1 MVLCVARLGMIM
13 QWSNQGYDSGHGW
26 RSGICS
32 KQTGQL
38 RILSIVR
45 MRAPQEGQRPPVGEQ
60 LEQISSSHGLM
71 RIVAGFFLQMQQ
83 SVWLLFAVTSPIDVT
98 VGWLLVDGRVTT
110 VGLSTGIVRCS
121 STDIARCSSTGIV
134 RCSSTGIVRCSSTG
148 IVRCSSTDTTGCSL
162 ATTTTGSSGL
172 CAAELPPLTAS
183 FAGSCEDAS
192 DPSET
197 MTTGTPDPSAVGAA
211 DASEV
216 KQGSGAGRGFGVDRR
231 GSCKDKSDSAG
242 SLAHWKMGRGA

>member
-121 STDIARCSSTGIV
+121 STDI
-134 RCSSTGIVRCSSTG
+134 
-148 IVRCSSTDTTGCSL
+148 VRCSSTDTTGCSL

>member
-121 STDIARCSSTGIV
+121 STGIA
-134 RCSSTGIVRCSSTG
+134 RCSSTG

>member
-1 MVLCVARLGMIM
+1 MVLCVARLGVIM

-121 STDIARCSSTGIV
+121 STDI
-134 RCSSTGIVRCSSTG
+134 
-148 IVRCSSTDTTGCSL
+148 VRCSSTDTTGCSL

>member
-110 VGLSTGIVRCS
+110 VGLSTGI
-121 STDIARCSSTGIV
+121 A

-216 KQGSGAGRGFGVDRR
+216 RQGSGAGRGFGVDRR

>member
-1 MVLCVARLGMIM
+1 MVLCVARLGVIM

-110 VGLSTGIVRCS
+110 VGLSTGI
-121 STDIARCSSTGIV
+121 ARCSSTGIA
-134 RCSSTGIVRCSSTG
+134 RCSSAG

-231 GSCKDKSDSAG
+231 GSCKDKSGATG

>member
-1 MVLCVARLGMIM
+1 MVLCVARLGVIM

-110 VGLSTGIVRCS
+110 VGLSTGIARCS
-121 STDIARCSSTGIV
+121 STGIARCSSTGIA
-134 RCSSTGIVRCSSTG
+134 
-148 IVRCSSTDTTGCSL
+148 RCSSTDTTGCSL

-197 MTTGTPDPSAVGAA
+197 MTTGIPDPSAVGAA

>member
-134 RCSSTGIVRCSSTG
+134 RCSSTGIVRCSST
-148 IVRCSSTDTTGCSL
+148 DTTGCSL

>member
-1 MVLCVARLGMIM
+1 MVLCVARLGVIM

-110 VGLSTGIVRCS
+110 VGLSTGI
-121 STDIARCSSTGIV
+121 ARCSSTGIA
-134 RCSSTGIVRCSSTG
+134 
-148 IVRCSSTDTTGCSL
+148 RCSSTDTTGCSL

-231 GSCKDKSDSAG
+231 GSCKDKSGSAG

>member
-110 VGLSTGIVRCS
+110 VGLSTGIARCS
-121 STDIARCSSTGIV
+121 STGIARCSSTGIA
-134 RCSSTGIVRCSSTG
+134 
-148 IVRCSSTDTTGCSL
+148 RCSSTDTTGFSL

>member
-121 STDIARCSSTGIV
+121 STGIA
-134 RCSSTGIVRCSSTG
+134 
-148 IVRCSSTDTTGCSL
+148 RCSSTDTTGCSL

>member
-1 MVLCVARLGMIM
+1 MVLCVARLGVIM

-26 RSGICS
+26 RSGICF

-110 VGLSTGIVRCS
+110 VGL
-121 STDIARCSSTGIV
+121 
-134 RCSSTGIVRCSSTG
+134 STGIVRCSSTG

>member
-110 VGLSTGIVRCS
+110 VGLSTGI
-121 STDIARCSSTGIV
+121 A
-134 RCSSTGIVRCSSTG
+134 RCSSTG

>member
-1 MVLCVARLGMIM
+1 MVLCVARLGVIM

-110 VGLSTGIVRCS
+110 VGLSTGI
-121 STDIARCSSTGIV
+121 A
-134 RCSSTGIVRCSSTG
+134 RCSSTG

>member
-1 MVLCVARLGMIM
+1 MVLCVARLGVIM

-110 VGLSTGIVRCS
+110 VGLSTGI
-121 STDIARCSSTGIV
+121 ARCSSTGIA
-134 RCSSTGIVRCSSTG
+134 RCSSAG

>member
-121 STDIARCSSTGIV
+121 STGIA
-134 RCSSTGIVRCSSTG
+134 
-148 IVRCSSTDTTGCSL
+148 RCSSTDTTGCSL

-197 MTTGTPDPSAVGAA
+197 MTTGIPDPSAVGAA

>member
-1 MVLCVARLGMIM
+1 MVLCVARLGVIM

-26 RSGICS
+26 RSGICF

-83 SVWLLFAVTSPIDVT
+83 SVWLLFAGTSPIDVT

-110 VGLSTGIVRCS
+110 VGL
-121 STDIARCSSTGIV
+121 
-134 RCSSTGIVRCSSTG
+134 STGIVRCSSTG

>member
-1 MVLCVARLGMIM
+1 MVLCVARLGVIM

-110 VGLSTGIVRCS
+110 VGLSTGI
-121 STDIARCSSTGIV
+121 ARCSSTGIA
-134 RCSSTGIVRCSSTG
+134 RCSSTG

-197 MTTGTPDPSAVGAA
+197 MTTGIPDPSAVGAA

>member
-1 MVLCVARLGMIM
+1 MVLRVARLGVIM

-110 VGLSTGIVRCS
+110 VGLSTGIARCS
-121 STDIARCSSTGIV
+121 STGIVRCSSTGIV

>member
-1 MVLCVARLGMIM
+1 MVLCVARLGVIM

-121 STDIARCSSTGIV
+121 STGIV
-134 RCSSTGIVRCSSTG
+134 RCSSAG

>member
-121 STDIARCSSTGIV
+121 STGIARCSSA
-134 RCSSTGIVRCSSTG
+134 G

-216 KQGSGAGRGFGVDRR
+216 KQGSGAGRG
-231 GSCKDKSDSAG
+231 SCKDKSDSAG

>member
-1 MVLCVARLGMIM
+1 M

-110 VGLSTGIVRCS
+110 VGLSTGI
-121 STDIARCSSTGIV
+121 A
-134 RCSSTGIVRCSSTG
+134 RCSSTG

>member
-121 STDIARCSSTGIV
+121 STGIA
-134 RCSSTGIVRCSSTG
+134 
-148 IVRCSSTDTTGCSL
+148 RCSSTDTTGCSL

-216 KQGSGAGRGFGVDRR
+216 KYGSGAGRGFGVDRR

>member
-98 VGWLLVDGRVTT
+98 VGWLLVDERVTT

-121 STDIARCSSTGIV
+121 STGIA
-134 RCSSTGIVRCSSTG
+134 
-148 IVRCSSTDTTGCSL
+148 RCSSTDTTGCSL

>member
-121 STDIARCSSTGIV
+121 ST
-134 RCSSTGIVRCSSTG
+134 G

>member
-121 STDIARCSSTGIV
+121 STGIV
-134 RCSSTGIVRCSSTG
+134 RCSSAG

>member
-110 VGLSTGIVRCS
+110 VGL
-121 STDIARCSSTGIV
+121 STGIV

>member
-1 MVLCVARLGMIM
+1 M

-110 VGLSTGIVRCS
+110 VGL
-121 STDIARCSSTGIV
+121 
-134 RCSSTGIVRCSSTG
+134 STGIVRCSSTG

>member
-1 MVLCVARLGMIM
+1 MVLCVARLGVIM

-45 MRAPQEGQRPPVGEQ
+45 MRDPQEGQRPPVGEQ

-121 STDIARCSSTGIV
+121 STGIV
-134 RCSSTGIVRCSSTG
+134 RCSSAGIVRCSSAG

>member
-110 VGLSTGIVRCS
+110 VGLSTGI
-121 STDIARCSSTGIV
+121 A
-134 RCSSTGIVRCSSTG
+134 
-148 IVRCSSTDTTGCSL
+148 RCSSTDTTGCSL

>member
-1 MVLCVARLGMIM
+1 MVLCVARLGVIM

-110 VGLSTGIVRCS
+110 VGLSTGI
-121 STDIARCSSTGIV
+121 ARCSSA
-134 RCSSTGIVRCSSTG
+134 G

-231 GSCKDKSDSAG
+231 GSCKDKSGSTG

>member
-1 MVLCVARLGMIM
+1 MVLCVARLGVIM

-110 VGLSTGIVRCS
+110 VGLSTGI
-121 STDIARCSSTGIV
+121 ARCSSA
-134 RCSSTGIVRCSSTG
+134 G

-197 MTTGTPDPSAVGAA
+197 MTTGTPDPSAGGAA

-231 GSCKDKSDSAG
+231 GSCKDKSGSTG

>member
-121 STDIARCSSTGIV
+121 STGIARCSSTGIA
-134 RCSSTGIVRCSSTG
+134 
-148 IVRCSSTDTTGCSL
+148 RCSSTDTTGCSL

>member
-1 MVLCVARLGMIM
+1 MVLRVARLGVIM

-110 VGLSTGIVRCS
+110 VGLSTGI
-121 STDIARCSSTGIV
+121 A
-134 RCSSTGIVRCSSTG
+134 RCSSTG

>member
-110 VGLSTGIVRCS
+110 VGLSTGI
-121 STDIARCSSTGIV
+121 ARCSSTGIA
-134 RCSSTGIVRCSSTG
+134 
-148 IVRCSSTDTTGCSL
+148 RCSSTDTTGCSL

-197 MTTGTPDPSAVGAA
+197 MTTGIPDPSAVGAA

>member
-110 VGLSTGIVRCS
+110 VGLSTGI
-121 STDIARCSSTGIV
+121 ARCSSTGIV

-148 IVRCSSTDTTGCSL
+148 IVRCSSTDIVRCSSTDTTGCSL

>member
-1 MVLCVARLGMIM
+1 MVLCVARLGVIM

-121 STDIARCSSTGIV
+121 SA
-134 RCSSTGIVRCSSTG
+134 G

>member
-110 VGLSTGIVRCS
+110 VGLSTGI
-121 STDIARCSSTGIV
+121 ARCSSTGIA
-134 RCSSTGIVRCSSTG
+134 
-148 IVRCSSTDTTGCSL
+148 RCSSTDTTGCSL

>member
-1 MVLCVARLGMIM
+1 MVLCVARLGVIM

-121 STDIARCSSTGIV
+121 STGIARCSSA
-134 RCSSTGIVRCSSTG
+134 G

>member
-1 MVLCVARLGMIM
+1 M

-26 RSGICS
+26 RSGICF

-110 VGLSTGIVRCS
+110 VGL
-121 STDIARCSSTGIV
+121 
-134 RCSSTGIVRCSSTG
+134 STGIVRCSSTG

>member
-1 MVLCVARLGMIM
+1 M

-121 STDIARCSSTGIV
+121 STGIV
-134 RCSSTGIVRCSSTG
+134 RCSSAG